1 MTRNLDNRVEVTCPI
16 LDKNIND
23 EINDIFNI
31 YWSDN
36 IKSRRI
42 NTEIPN
48 QYQSKLKSKKGI
60 RSQIEIYNYYKLKLE
75 K

>member
-16 LDKNIND
+16 LDKSIND

>member
-1 MTRNLDNRVEVTCPI
+1 MI
-16 LDKNIND
+16 LVLIL
-23 EINDIFNI
+23 IFNI

-60 RSQIEIYNYYKLKLE
+60 RSQMEIYNYYKLKLE